1 MRHSSAHAEMYKIKN
16 LNMQWRKFNLENWKS
31 QAKKRS
37 ENTIFK
43 LLASKRLELKKLDLR
58 KLDLKDCFK

>member
-31 QAKKRS
+31 QA
-37 ENTIFK
+37 
-43 LLASKRLELKKLDLR
+43 
-58 KLDLKDCFK
+58 